1 MEHVL
6 PPAEELARLDRELA
20 ELEARRARLLTRR
33 AWLLAA
39 LRPPAPSAAPGWNP
53 SAWGAPGTG
62 RPDAP
67 ARPWGSVPPKGPSA
81 PRGAQNVLLT
91 LGGLLLTVAAI
102 AFTLVSWGSMGIGGR
117 SAVLALVTAGALA
130 APAVLLKRGLTAT
143 AEALT
148 ALALVLT
155 LLDAYAV
162 HAVAAPDTDGLGFTA
177 GAAAVLAALWTGY
190 GLALSRLR
198 LPLPAAVVLAQWPL
212 LFGAWAAGAPASVVG
227 WALLATAVL
236 DGAIALWGRGTG
248 ARVTACVGGSVM
260 GASAL
265 LVGLTQSVTASG
277 PLGALA
283 PGALLLTA
291 AAAALA
297 GAWRAPRG
305 VARAGGVV
313 AGLAVVAAV
322 GGVPAAALP
331 EGWRVLA
338 YVSAALALTAVVRT
352 GLPGNAALGVLVAS
366 AAVVAGALAGA
377 LPGLAAV
384 LLGPVTLLPDAWAGP
399 EEGFRAALG
408 STLPWPELRAA
419 PVVLAVTAALLG
431 SAYRWWPSWARIA
444 EPLIAR
450 EAPGSGATAAP
461 GASGTPGAGVAAG
474 ATHGAGTPGAP
485 DSGTPRAGG
494 TAVPGA
500 PGAAG
505 AGGTPDPER
514 PDAGTPVGAAAPGAS
529 GAPGTGGRAGAGG
542 AAGAPAAA
550 APGTGAPWYAGGP
563 AGAPWY
569 TGGASAARGRPAA
582 AALRGAAGAAAA
594 VLGWGALLLAGA
606 VLDVPYAV
614 AVGGE
619 TVLVAGLLALA
630 VHGTDGGR
638 DGSAAVRGTALVVA
652 PAGAVSAG
660 LLSLASEG
668 ASYAVFGVLA
678 ALFAGAAVRARGGV
692 PRTVFAVAATA
703 GCTVLTGFAG
713 RSLGLAPH
721 EAAPLVLLVPALT
734 VLLGAGLRRDPV
746 AAPVELTGAL
756 GALVAVGLAVP
767 DAPFLALVLA
777 LCGVLAAGAAVRP
790 ERRPVAGHLAAAL
803 FVLATWVRLGAS
815 EVSFPEAYTLPVTVP
830 ALVVG
835 FLRRRKDPEASSWT
849 AYGPGLA
856 VTLLPSLAVA
866 WTDPDWRRPLLLGV
880 AALVITL
887 LGARHRLQALL
898 LLGGA
903 VLALDGLHEL
913 APYVVQV
920 AGALPRWLP
929 PALAGL
935 LLLVVGAT
943 YEQRLRDARRLRDAL
958 GRMR

>member
-1 MEHVL
+1 MEHVP

-20 ELEARRARLLTRR
+20 ELDARRAQLLTRR

-39 LRPPAPSAAPGWNP
+39 LRPPAPTAAPGWNP
-53 SAWGAPGTG
+53 SAWGAPAAG
-62 RPDAP
+62 RPGAP
-67 ARPWGSVPPKGPSA
+67 AQPWGYVPPKQPSA
-81 PRGAQNVLLT
+81 PRSAQNVLLT
-91 LGGLLLTVAAI
+91 LGGLLLTIAAI

-117 SAVLALVTAGALA
+117 SAVLALVTVAALA
-130 APAVLLKRGLTAT
+130 APAVLLRRGLTAT
-143 AEALT
+143 AEALA

-177 GAAAVLAALWTGY
+177 VAAGVLAALWTAY
-190 GLALSRLR
+190 GLTLGKLH

-212 LFGAWAAGAPASVVG
+212 LFGAWAAGAPALVVG

-236 DGAIALWGRGTG
+236 DGAIALWGKGTG
-248 ARVTACVGGSVM
+248 TRVTACLGGSVM
-260 GASAL
+260 AFSAL
-265 LVGLTQSVTASG
+265 MVGLTLSVTASG
-277 PLGALA
+277 PFGALA
-283 PGALLLTA
+283 PGALLLTG

-297 GAWRAPRG
+297 GAWRGPKG
-305 VARAGGVV
+305 FARAGGVV

-322 GGVPAAALP
+322 GGVPAAAVP

-338 YVSAALALTAVVRT
+338 YLLAGLALTAVVRT
-352 GLPGNAALGVLVAS
+352 RLPRNAAIGVLVAS
-366 AAVVAGALAGA
+366 AAVVAGALVGA

-384 LLGPVTLLPDAWAGP
+384 LLGPVTLLSDVWAGSP
-399 EEGFRAALG
+399 EGFRSAVG
-408 STLPWPELRAA
+408 STLPWSELAAA
-419 PVVLAVTAALLG
+419 PVVLAVSAGLLG
-431 SAYRWWPSWARIA
+431 SAYRWWPSLARIA
-444 EPLIAR
+444 APLIAR
-450 EAPGSGATAAP
+450 EEPGPT
-461 GASGTPGAGVAAG
+461 
-474 ATHGAGTPGAP
+474 
-485 DSGTPRAGG
+485 
-494 TAVPGA
+494 
-500 PGAAG
+500 
-505 AGGTPDPER
+505 
-514 PDAGTPVGAAAPGAS
+514 GAAAPGAS
-529 GAPGTGGRAGAGG
+529 GAPWYAGGRA
-542 AAGAPAAA
+542 
-550 APGTGAPWYAGGP
+550 GAPWYAGG
-563 AGAPWY
+563 AP
-569 TGGASAARGRPAA
+569 AARRRPSG
-582 AALRGAAGAAAA
+582 AALRGAAGAGAA

-606 VLDVPYAV
+606 VLDAPYAV
-614 AVGGE
+614 AVAGE

-630 VHGTDGGR
+630 VRRAGSGR
-638 DGSAAVRGTALVVA
+638 DASAAVPVTALVVA
-652 PAGAVSAG
+652 LAGAVSAG

-668 ASYAVFGVLA
+668 ASYAVFGALT
-678 ALFAGAAVRARGGV
+678 ALFAGASVRAGAGV
-692 PRTVFAVAATA
+692 ERAVFAVAATV
-703 GCTVLTGFAG
+703 GGTVLTGFAG
-713 RSLGLAPH
+713 RSLELAPH
-721 EAAPLVLLVPALT
+721 EAAPLLLLVPALT
-734 VLLGAGLRRDPV
+734 VLFGARLRRNPV
-746 AAPVELTGAL
+746 ALPVELTGAL

-790 ERRPVAGHLAAAL
+790 ERRPVAGYLAAAL
-803 FVLATWVRLGAS
+803 FVLATWVRLAAS

-856 VTLLPSLAVA
+856 ATLLPSLAVA
-866 WTDPDWRRPLLLGV
+866 WTDPDWQRPLLLGV
-880 AALVITL
+880 AALVVTL

-943 YEQRLRDARRLRDAL
+943 YEQRLRDARRLKDAL

>member
-1 MEHVL
+1 MEHVP

-20 ELEARRARLLTRR
+20 ELDARRAQLLTRR

-39 LRPPAPSAAPGWNP
+39 LRPPAPTAAPGWNP
-53 SAWGAPGTG
+53 SAWGTPAAG
-62 RPDAP
+62 RPGAP
-67 ARPWGSVPPKGPSA
+67 AQPWGYVPPKRPSA
-81 PRGAQNVLLT
+81 PRSAQNVLLT
-91 LGGLLLTVAAI
+91 LGGLLLTVAAV

-117 SAVLALVTAGALA
+117 SAVLAAVTVGALA
-130 APAVLLKRGLTAT
+130 APAVLLRRGLTAT
-143 AEALT
+143 AEALA

-177 GAAAVLAALWTGY
+177 VAAAVLAALWTAY
-190 GLALSRLR
+190 GLALGRLH

-212 LFGAWAAGAPASVVG
+212 LFGAWAAGAPALVVG

-236 DGAIALWGRGTG
+236 DGAIALWGKGTG

-260 GASAL
+260 AFSAL
-265 LVGLTQSVTASG
+265 MVGLTLSVTTSG

-305 VARAGGVV
+305 FARAGGVV

-322 GGVPAAALP
+322 GGVPAAAVP
-331 EGWRVLA
+331 EDWAVLA
-338 YVSAALALTAVVRT
+338 YLSAGLALTAVVRT
-352 GLPGNAALGVLVAS
+352 GLPRNAVLGVLVAS

-384 LLGPVTLLPDAWAGP
+384 LLGPVTLLSDVWAGSP
-399 EEGFRAALG
+399 EGFRAALG
-408 STLPWPELRAA
+408 STLPWTGLAA
-419 PVVLAVTAALLG
+419 TPVVLAVSAGLLG
-431 SAYRWWPSWARIA
+431 SAYRWWPSLARIA
-444 EPLIAR
+444 APLIAR
-450 EAPGSGATAAP
+450 EEPGSGGAA
-461 GASGTPGAGVAAG
+461 AYGAGPASSA
-474 ATHGAGTPGAP
+474 
-485 DSGTPRAGG
+485 
-494 TAVPGA
+494 GA
-500 PGAAG
+500 PGAGTAG
-505 AGGTPDPER
+505 TGGTP
-514 PDAGTPVGAAAPGAS
+514 APGAS
-529 GAPGTGGRAGAGG
+529 GAGAPGAPGASGGPWYAGGRAGAPWFAG
-542 AAGAPAAA
+542 GAPAA
-550 APGTGAPWYAGGP
+550 
-563 AGAPWY
+563 
-569 TGGASAARGRPAA
+569 RRRPSG
-582 AALRGAAGAAAA
+582 AALRGAAGAGAA

-614 AVGGE
+614 AVAGE
-619 TVLVAGLLALA
+619 TALVAGLLALA
-630 VHGTDGGR
+630 VRGTGSGR
-638 DGSAAVRGTALVVA
+638 EGSAAVPVTALVA
-652 PAGAVSAG
+652 ALAGAVSAG

-668 ASYAVFGVLA
+668 ASYAVFGALA
-678 ALFAGAAVRARGGV
+678 ALFAGAAVRAGAGV
-692 PRTVFAVAATA
+692 ERAVFAVAATV
-703 GCTVLTGFAG
+703 GCTALTGFAG

-721 EAAPLVLLVPALT
+721 EAAPLMLLVPALT
-734 VLLGAGLRRDPV
+734 VLFGARLRRNP
-746 AAPVELTGAL
+746 AALPVELTGAL

-790 ERRPVAGHLAAAL
+790 ERRPVAAYLAAAL
-803 FVLATWVRLGAS
+803 FVLATWVRLAAS

-856 VTLLPSLAVA
+856 ATLLPSLAVA
-866 WTDPDWRRPLLLGV
+866 WTDPDWQRPLLLGV
-880 AALVITL
+880 SALVITL
-887 LGARHRLQALL
+887 LGARYRLQALL

-943 YEQRLRDARRLRDAL
+943 YEQRLRDARRLKDAL

>member
-1 MEHVL
+1 MEHVP

-20 ELEARRARLLTRR
+20 ELDARRAQLLTRR

-39 LRPPAPSAAPGWNP
+39 LRPPAPTAAPGWNP
-53 SAWGAPGTG
+53 SAWGAPATG
-62 RPDAP
+62 RPGAP
-67 ARPWGSVPPKGPSA
+67 AQPWGYVPPKQASA
-81 PRGAQNVLLT
+81 PRSAQNVLLT
-91 LGGLLLTVAAI
+91 LGGLLLTVAAV

-117 SAVLALVTAGALA
+117 SAVLAAVTVGALA
-130 APAVLLKRGLTAT
+130 APAVLLRRGLTAT
-143 AEALT
+143 AEALA

-177 GAAAVLAALWTGY
+177 VAAAVLAALWTAY
-190 GLALSRLR
+190 GMALGKLH

-212 LFGAWAAGAPASVVG
+212 LFGAWAAGAPALVVG

-236 DGAIALWGRGTG
+236 DGAIALWGRNTG
-248 ARVTACVGGSVM
+248 ARITACVGGAVM
-260 GASAL
+260 AFSAL
-265 LVGLTQSVTASG
+265 MVGLALSATASG

-305 VARAGGVV
+305 FARAGGVV
-313 AGLAVVAAV
+313 AGLATVAAA
-322 GGVPAAALP
+322 GGVPAAAVP
-331 EGWRVLA
+331 EDWGVLA
-338 YVSAALALTAVVRT
+338 YLAAGLALTAVVRT
-352 GLPGNAALGVLVAS
+352 RLPRNAALGVLVAS
-366 AAVVAGALAGA
+366 AAVVAGALAGTV
-377 LPGLAAV
+377 PGVAAV
-384 LLGPVTLLPDAWAGP
+384 LLGPVTLLSDVWAGSP
-399 EEGFRAALG
+399 EGFRSALG
-408 STLPWPELRAA
+408 STLPWTGLAAA
-419 PVVLAVTAALLG
+419 PVVLAVSAGLLG
-431 SAYRWWPSWARIA
+431 AAYRWWPSSARIA
-444 EPLIAR
+444 APLIAR
-450 EAPGSGATAAP
+450 EAPGSGGGP
-461 GASGTPGAGVAAG
+461 AG
-474 ATHGAGTPGAP
+474 APGAGTPE
-485 DSGTPRAGG
+485 AG
-494 TAVPGA
+494 
-500 PGAAG
+500 
-505 AGGTPDPER
+505 
-514 PDAGTPVGAAAPGAS
+514 GAAAPGAS
-529 GAPGTGGRAGAGG
+529 GAPH
-542 AAGAPAAA
+542 
-550 APGTGAPWYAGGP
+550 GTGAPWYAGG
-563 AGAPWY
+563 
-569 TGGASAARGRPAA
+569 ASAARRRPSG
-582 AALRGAAGAAAA
+582 AALRGAAGAGAA

-614 AVGGE
+614 AVAGE
-619 TVLVAGLLALA
+619 TALVAGLLALA
-630 VHGTDGGR
+630 VRGTGSGR
-638 DGSAAVRGTALVVA
+638 EGSAAVPVTALA
-652 PAGAVSAG
+652 AALAGAASAG

-668 ASYAVFGVLA
+668 ASYAVFGALA
-678 ALFAGAAVRARGGV
+678 ALFAGAAVRAGAGV
-692 PRTVFAVAATA
+692 ERAVFAVAATV
-703 GCTVLTGFAG
+703 GGTVLTGFAG

-721 EAAPLVLLVPALT
+721 EAAPLMLLVPALT
-734 VLLGAGLRRDPV
+734 VLFGARLRRNPV
-746 AAPVELTGAL
+746 ALPVELTGAL

-790 ERRPVAGHLAAAL
+790 ERRPVAAYLAAAL
-803 FVLATWVRLGAS
+803 FVLATWVRLAAS
-815 EVSFPEAYTLPVTVP
+815 GVSFPEAYTLPVTVP

-856 VTLLPSLAVA
+856 ATLLPSLAVA
-866 WTDPDWRRPLLLGV
+866 WTDPDWQRPLLLGV

-887 LGARHRLQALL
+887 LGARYRLQALL

-943 YEQRLRDARRLRDAL
+943 YEQRLRDARRLKDAL

>member
-1 MEHVL
+1 MEHVP

-20 ELEARRARLLTRR
+20 ELDARRAQLLTRR

-39 LRPPAPSAAPGWNP
+39 LRPPAPTAASGWNP
-53 SAWGAPGTG
+53 SAWGAPAPG
-62 RPDAP
+62 RPGAP
-67 ARPWGSVPPKGPSA
+67 AQPWGSVPPKQPPA
-81 PRGAQNVLLT
+81 PRSAQNVLLT
-91 LGGLLLTVAAI
+91 LGGLLLTVAAV

-117 SAVLALVTAGALA
+117 SAVLALVTVGALA
-130 APAVLLKRGLTAT
+130 APAVLLRRGLTAT

-162 HAVAAPDTDGLGFTA
+162 HAVAAADTDGLGFTA
-177 GAAAVLAALWTGY
+177 VAAAALAALWTAY
-190 GLALSRLR
+190 GLALGKLR

-212 LFGAWAAGAPASVVG
+212 LFGAWAAGAPALVVG

-236 DGAIALWGRGTG
+236 DGAIALWGKGTG
-248 ARVTACVGGSVM
+248 ARITACVGGSVM
-260 GASAL
+260 AFSAL
-265 LVGLTQSVTASG
+265 MVGLTLSVTASG

-283 PGALLLTA
+283 PGVLLLTA

-305 VARAGGVV
+305 FARSGGVV

-322 GGVPAAALP
+322 GGVPAAAVP

-338 YVSAALALTAVVRT
+338 YLLAGLALTAAVRT
-352 GLPGNAALGVLVAS
+352 RLPRNAAIGVLVAS
-366 AAVVAGALAGA
+366 AAVVAGALVGA

-384 LLGPVTLLPDAWAGP
+384 LLGPVTLLSDVWAGP
-399 EEGFRAALG
+399 PEGFRSAVG
-408 STLPWPELRAA
+408 STLPWSELAAA
-419 PVVLAVTAALLG
+419 PVVLALVAGLLG
-431 SAYRWWPSWARIA
+431 AAYRWWPSPARIA
-444 EPLIAR
+444 APLIAR
-450 EAPGSGATAAP
+450 EEPGSGAGPA
-461 GASGTPGAGVAAG
+461 
-474 ATHGAGTPGAP
+474 
-485 DSGTPRAGG
+485 
-494 TAVPGA
+494 GA
-500 PGAAG
+500 PGT
-505 AGGTPDPER
+505 GTPE
-514 PDAGTPVGAAAPGAS
+514 AGGAAAPGAS
-529 GAPGTGGRAGAGG
+529 GAPWYAGGRAGAPWYGG
-542 AAGAPAAA
+542 GAPAA
-550 APGTGAPWYAGGP
+550 
-563 AGAPWY
+563 
-569 TGGASAARGRPAA
+569 RRRPSG
-582 AALRGAAGAAAA
+582 AALRGAAGAGAA

-614 AVGGE
+614 AVAGE
-619 TVLVAGLLALA
+619 TLLVAGLLALA
-630 VHGTDGGR
+630 VRGAGAGR
-638 DGSAAVRGTALVVA
+638 DGSAAVPVTALVVA
-652 PAGAVSAG
+652 LAAAVSTG

-668 ASYAVFGVLA
+668 ASYAVFGALT
-678 ALFAGAAVRARGGV
+678 ALFAGAAVRAGAGV
-692 PRTVFAVAATA
+692 PRAVFAVAATV
-703 GCTVLTGFAG
+703 GGTVLSGFAG
-713 RSLGLAPH
+713 RSLELAPH
-721 EAAPLVLLVPALT
+721 EASPLVLLVPALT
-734 VLLGAGLRRDPV
+734 VLFGARLRRNPV
-746 AAPVELTGAL
+746 ALPVELTGAL
-756 GALVAVGLAVP
+756 GALVAVALAVP
-767 DAPFLALVLA
+767 EAPSLAVVLA

-790 ERRPVAGHLAAAL
+790 ERRPVAGYLAAAL
-803 FVLATWVRLGAS
+803 FVMATWVRLAAS

-835 FLRRRKDPEASSWT
+835 FLRRRKDPEASTWT

-856 VTLLPSLAVA
+856 ATLLPSLAVA
-866 WTDPDWRRPLLLGV
+866 WTDPDWQRPLLLGV

-887 LGARHRLQALL
+887 LGARYRLQALL

-943 YEQRLRDARRLRDAL
+943 YEQRLRDARRLKDAL